1 MLHFF
6 LFITLYKTECML
18 FCCVCGLVVK
28 YRLWLSKE
36 VALES
41 IWTFFNLTSEG
52 PLLRYYICDDGLS
65 DRGGID
71 V

>member
-1 MLHFF
+1 
-6 LFITLYKTECML
+6 ML